1 MAWLLRNWPLK
12 LGALLLSILLYTGLV
27 YSGSF
32 TERQASGVPIRATNQ
47 PLNTYLLTG
56 ELGTVDVGYRAA
68 AGAAGG
74 VTTSTFSAT
83 VDLEAYDMTQAGE
96 PQRVPVDVRSLDDEV
111 AVLEVAPVEVSVIL
125 DRLAVRTVRV
135 VVDRGEVP
143 PGLQIGVAS
152 VVPSTVQAQGP
163 ESRLRLVTR
172 ALARVRID
180 PSGIDVSELVDLIP
194 VDVDGQAVG
203 AVELSPRSATVEIEV
218 STAETSKTVP
228 VTPDLVGT
236 PPAGLTL
243 TGVTVEPAAVTLF
256 GPPGVL
262 AGITSVDTDP
272 IDLSAVTGD
281 DVLEARLILPDQT
294 RLEEGAATTVT
305 VSVTV
310 DPELASRTILVGP
323 VCQNVGPGLTC
334 EPQVSQIPVT
344 VSGTR
349 AAVAALTP
357 AQVTPILN
365 MAGLG
370 EGTHQ
375 VTPSV
380 TLPAGIS
387 LVQALGPV
395 TVALTA
401 SGPQ

>member
-12 LGALLLSILLYTGLV
+12 LGALLLSILLYAGLV

-32 TERQASGVPIRATNQ
+32 TERQATGVPIRATNQ

-111 AVLEVAPVEVSVIL
+111 VVLAVAPVEVSVVL

-143 PGLQIGVAS
+143 PGLEIGQATVM
-152 VVPSTVQAQGP
+152 PSSVQAQGP

-172 ALARVRID
+172 AVARVRID
-180 PSGIDVSELVDLIP
+180 PSGIDVSELADLVP
-194 VDVDGQAVG
+194 VDADGDPVG
-203 AVELSPRSATVEIEV
+203 AVELSPSATMVEIEV

-228 VTPDLVGT
+228 VTPNLVGT

-243 TGVTVEPAAVTLF
+243 TGVVVEPAAVTLF

-262 AGITSVDTDP
+262 TGITSVETAP
-272 IDLSAVTGD
+272 IDLTAVTAD
-281 DVLEARLILPDQT
+281 DVLEAALVLPDQT
-294 RLEEGAATTVT
+294 RLGAGAATAVA
-305 VSVTV
+305 VSVSV
-310 DPELASRTILVGP
+310 DPELASRTILAGP
-323 VCQNVGPGLTC
+323 VCQNVGSGLVC
-334 EPQVSQIPVT
+334 QPQVNQIPVT

-357 AQVTPILN
+357 SQVTPVLN

-380 TLPAGIS
+380 NLPAGIS
-387 LVQALGPV
+387 LVQALGPL
-395 TVALTA
+395 TVVLTA
-401 SGPQ
+401 GGP

>member
-12 LGALLLSILLYTGLV
+12 LGALLLSILLYAGLV

-32 TERQASGVPIRATNQ
+32 TERQATGVPIRATNQ

-68 AGAAGG
+68 AGAAGS

-96 PQRVPVDVRSLDDEV
+96 PQRVPVDVRSVDDEV
-111 AVLEVAPVEVSVIL
+111 VVLAVAPVEVSVIL

-143 PGLQIGVAS
+143 PGLEIGQATVM
-152 VVPSTVQAQGP
+152 PSSVQAQGP

-172 ALARVRID
+172 AVARVRID
-180 PSGIDVSELVDLIP
+180 PSGIDVSELVDLVP
-194 VDVDGQAVG
+194 VDADGDPVG
-203 AVELSPRSATVEIEV
+203 AVELSPSAAMVEIEV

-228 VTPDLVGT
+228 VSPNLVGT

-243 TGVTVEPAAVTLF
+243 TGITVEPAAVTLF
-256 GPPGVL
+256 GPPGIL
-262 AGITSVDTDP
+262 TGIRSVETAP
-272 IDLSAVTGD
+272 IDLAAVTAD
-281 DVLEARLILPDQT
+281 DVLEAALVLPDQT
-294 RLEEGAATTVT
+294 RLGAGAAIAVA
-305 VSVTV
+305 VSVSV

-323 VCQNVGPGLTC
+323 VCQNVGSGLVC
-334 EPQVSQIPVT
+334 QPQVNQIPVT

-357 AQVTPILN
+357 SQVTPVLN

-380 TLPAGIS
+380 NLPAGIS
-387 LVQALGPV
+387 LVQALGPL
-395 TVALTA
+395 TVVLTA
-401 SGPQ
+401 GGP

>member
-1 MAWLLRNWPLK
+1 MAWLVRNWPLK
-12 LGALLLSILLYTGLV
+12 LGALLLSILLYAGLV

-32 TERQASGVPIRATNQ
+32 TERQATGVPIRAINQ

-68 AGAAGG
+68 AGAAGS

-96 PQRVPVDVRSLDDEV
+96 PQRVPVEVRSLDDEV
-111 AVLEVAPVEVSVIL
+111 VVLAVAPVEVSVIL

-135 VVDRGEVP
+135 VVDRGELP
-143 PGLQIGVAS
+143 PGLEIGVAT
-152 VVPSTVQAQGP
+152 VTPSTVQANGP

-172 ALARVRID
+172 AVARVRID
-180 PSGIDVSELVDLIP
+180 PSGIDVREQIDLIP
-194 VDVDGQAVG
+194 VDADGQRVVAVD
-203 AVELSPRSATVEIEV
+203 LSPSSALVEIEV

-228 VTPDLVGT
+228 VTPNLVGT
-236 PPAGLTL
+236 PPVGLTL
-243 TGVTVEPAAVTLF
+243 TGVVVEPAAVTLF

-262 AGITSVDTDP
+262 TGITSVETAP
-272 IDLSAVTGD
+272 IDLSAVTAD
-281 DVLEARLILPDQT
+281 AVLEAGLVLPDQT
-294 RLEEGAATTVT
+294 RLGEGTATAVA
-305 VSVTV
+305 VSVNV
-310 DPELASRTILVGP
+310 DPELASRTILAGP
-323 VCQNVGPGLTC
+323 VCQNVGSGLVC
-334 EPQVSQIPVT
+334 QPQVSQISVT

-357 AQVTPILN
+357 SEVTPVLN

-380 TLPAGIS
+380 NLPAGIS
-387 LVQALGPV
+387 LVQALGPL
-395 TVALTA
+395 TVVLTA
-401 SGPQ
+401 GGQ

>member
-12 LGALLLSILLYTGLV
+12 LGALLLSILLYAGLV

-32 TERQASGVPIRATNQ
+32 TERQATGVPVRAINQ

-111 AVLEVAPVEVSVIL
+111 VVLAVAPVEVSVIL

-143 PGLQIGVAS
+143 PGLEIGVAT
-152 VVPSTVQAQGP
+152 VLPSSVQAQGP

-172 ALARVRID
+172 AVARVRID
-180 PSGIDVSELVDLIP
+180 PSGIDVSELVDLVP
-194 VDVDGQAVG
+194 VDADGDPVG
-203 AVELSPRSATVEIEV
+203 AVELSPSAATVEIEV

-228 VTPDLVGT
+228 VTPNLVGT
-236 PPAGLTL
+236 PPVGLTL
-243 TGVTVEPAAVTLF
+243 TGVAVEPAAVTLF

-262 AGITSVDTDP
+262 TGITSVETAP
-272 IDLSAVTGD
+272 IDLTAVTAD
-281 DVLEARLILPDQT
+281 VVLEAGLVLPDQT
-294 RLEEGAATTVT
+294 RLGEGTATAVA
-305 VSVTV
+305 VSVSV
-310 DPELASRTILVGP
+310 DPELASRTILAGP
-323 VCQNVGPGLTC
+323 VCQNVESDLVC
-334 EPQVSQIPVT
+334 QPQVNQIPVT

-357 AQVTPILN
+357 AQVTPVLN

-375 VTPSV
+375 VTPTV
-380 TLPAGIS
+380 NLPAGIS
-387 LVQALGPV
+387 LVQALGPL
-395 TVALTA
+395 TVVLTA
-401 SGPQ
+401 GGP

>member
-12 LGALLLSILLYTGLV
+12 LGALLLSILLYAGLV

-32 TERQASGVPIRATNQ
+32 TERQATGVPVRAINQ

-111 AVLEVAPVEVSVIL
+111 VVLAVAPVEVSVIL

-135 VVDRGEVP
+135 VVDSGEVP
-143 PGLQIGVAS
+143 PGLEIGVAT
-152 VVPSTVQAQGP
+152 VLPSSVQAQGP

-172 ALARVRID
+172 AVARVRID
-180 PSGIDVSELVDLIP
+180 PSGIDVSELVDLVP
-194 VDVDGQAVG
+194 VDADGDPVG
-203 AVELSPRSATVEIEV
+203 AVELSPSAATVEIEV

-228 VTPDLVGT
+228 VTPNLVGT
-236 PPAGLTL
+236 PPVGLTL
-243 TGVTVEPAAVTLF
+243 TGVAVEPAAVTLF

-262 AGITSVDTDP
+262 TGITSVETAP
-272 IDLSAVTGD
+272 IDLTAVTAD
-281 DVLEARLILPDQT
+281 VVLEAGLVLPDQT
-294 RLEEGAATTVT
+294 RLGEGTATAVA
-305 VSVTV
+305 VSVSV
-310 DPELASRTILVGP
+310 DPELASRTILAGP
-323 VCQNVGPGLTC
+323 VCQNVESDLVC
-334 EPQVSQIPVT
+334 QPQVNQIPVT

-357 AQVTPILN
+357 AQVTPVLN

-375 VTPSV
+375 VTPTV
-380 TLPAGIS
+380 NLPAGIS
-387 LVQALGPV
+387 LVQALGPL
-395 TVALTA
+395 TVVLTA
-401 SGPQ
+401 GGP

>member
-12 LGALLLSILLYTGLV
+12 LGALLLSILLYAGLV

-32 TERQASGVPIRATNQ
+32 TERQATGVPIRATNQ
-47 PLNTYLLTG
+47 PLNTYLLTR

-96 PQRVPVDVRSLDDEV
+96 PQRVPVEVRSLDDEV
-111 AVLEVAPVEVSVIL
+111 VVLEVAPVEVSVIV

-135 VVDRGEVP
+135 VIDRGEVP
-143 PGLQIGVAS
+143 QGLEIGVAT
-152 VVPSTVQAQGP
+152 VMPSTVQAQGP

-180 PSGIDVSELVDLIP
+180 PSGIDVSELVDLVP
-194 VDVDGQAVG
+194 VDADGDPVG
-203 AVELSPRSATVEIEV
+203 AVELSPGAAMVEIEV

-243 TGVTVEPAAVTLF
+243 TGVTVEPSAVTLF

-262 AGITSVDTDP
+262 TGITSVQTDP

-281 DVLEARLILPDQT
+281 AVLEAALTLPDQT
-294 RLEEGAATTVT
+294 RLEEGAAATVA
-305 VSVTV
+305 VSVSV

-323 VCQNVGPGLTC
+323 VCQAVEAGLVC
-334 EPQVSQIPVT
+334 EPQASQIPVT

-357 AQVTPILN
+357 AQVTPILD
-365 MAGLG
+365 MSGRPAG
-370 EGTHQ
+370 TYQ
-375 VTPSV
+375 IVPTVS
-380 TLPAGIS
+380 LPAGIS
-387 LVQALGPV
+387 LVQPLGPV
-395 TVALTA
+395 TVVLTA
-401 SGPQ
+401 S